1 MKCKSCKVG
10 VSPKFVAAI
19 KDNVCP
25 ACGNRLMSDNT
36 YRKIFKVRK
45 QIQDL
50 DFDDDMLFG
59 IAAALATKFTLVP
72 KDLGVE
78 NEEDDNA
85 DVSLEMDED
94 DDDIPVPHKPP
105 RKIKRMANVK
115 GMSPQTARRIQQ
127 AEEFEAAEDLAHL
140 TPEEEAQIR
149 SEWGMNVTSSENTPL
164 NLNQTVETT
173 SAFEEMFSSMDG
185 LGYDPDMP
193 SQPLDTRSAS
203 ADAGGKHAALLAR
216 AQQAKND
223 PAKFKVRRIDR

>member
-1 MKCKSCKVG
+1 MKCKTCKVG

-19 KDNVCP
+19 KDNACP
-25 ACGNRLMSDNT
+25 ACGGRLMSDGT
-36 YRKIFKVRK
+36 YKKIFKVKK

-78 NEEDDNA
+78 NEEDDDA
-85 DVSLEMDED
+85 DVSLEMDD
-94 DDDIPVPHKPP
+94 DEDIPVTRKPP
-105 RKIKRMANVK
+105 RKIKRMNNVK

-140 TPEEEAQIR
+140 SPEEEAQIR
-149 SEWGMNVTSSENTPL
+149 SEWGMNVTSSENVSVPEK
-164 NLNQTVETT
+164 QAGGSV
-173 SAFEEMFSSMDG
+173 FEEMFASMDG
-185 LGYDPDMP
+185 LGGDPDMP
-193 SQPLDTRSAS
+193 AQPLDAHHAS
-203 ADAGGKHAALLAR
+203 ADSQGKHAALLAR

-223 PAKFKVRRIDR
+223 PTKFKVRRVNR